1 MKNLKNLENAKI
13 ENLKKKNNTL
23 IFITDFF
30 FFVFSSF
37 PKKRAHAIS
46 DQSGPLATE
55 FLSLYRNIMNSM
67 QGLQKTGEDSRQK
80 PTRALSN
87 NSNMSIDSQADHDS
101 LLEEQERYDGDP
113 NPLTQESLDH
123 HKRAIASIAPILED
137 FVPVL
142 SKSEIVSPT
151 QDALSRTVSNVSAL
165 SINHHQPSS
174 LSNTLSLAANNN
186 DDGTEQE
193 KNKSIDANLNK
204 DLSNVSTPVIPNV
217 SSDTINER
225 PILDNSNNTDEYISN
240 SSNPNS
246 APTTA
251 SSSNV
256 NMRSP
261 TINVPSPSDSASRQL
276 SSSDSYT
283 SVLKQ
288 RSFSNSSFSD
298 IPKGPKLPKIGT
310 IGVCAMDN
318 KVLSKPC
325 GQILQRLIA
334 QDEFDTV
341 IFGDKVILDEAV
353 ENWPTCDFLICFF
366 STGFPLEK
374 AIAYEKLRKPYCLN
388 DLVMQ
393 KALWDRRLCLEILR
407 AANVPSP
414 YRLVIS
420 RDGGPQVDTELKA
433 KLEAIGVN
441 CEEVSEPEWKM
452 LDEDTL
458 VVEGKIIT
466 KPFVEK
472 PVDGEDHNVNIYYS
486 KKNGGGGRRLFR
498 KIGNKSSEFDP
509 DLNDIRTNGS
519 FIYEEFIDT
528 DNFEDVKAYTVGTEF
543 CHAETRKSPVV
554 DGIVRRNTQGKE
566 VRYPTELSEEEVEMA
581 RKVCT
586 YFQQT
591 ICGFDLLRTNGK
603 SYVIDVNGFSFVK
616 DNKDYYDTT
625 AKILRDKFLNA
636 KILRSHNQIPNQ
648 VHEKKQKWVFKGFV
662 SVIRHA
668 DRTPKQKFKYS
679 FRSPIFISLL
689 KGYKE
694 EIIIREVRDLNV
706 VLQTIKVA
714 IDKQLEDFKKLKQLE
729 SALEKKMNFPGTKI
743 QLKPALNPETDE
755 IEKVQLILKWGGEP
769 THSARYQA
777 TDVGEQFR
785 RDILL
790 LNKKALDD
798 VKVFTSS
805 ERRVVASAQL
815 FSKSF
820 LQEDEL
826 PEDFLKVRKDLLD
839 DSNAAKDLMDKVKK
853 KLKPLLRQGKEAPPQ
868 FAWPPKMP
876 EPFVVIKR
884 VVELMNYHHKI
895 MDENFKTQDVD
906 KFQEYWC
913 CGEDAFLFKERWDK
927 LFQEFVS
934 VERVHPSKISELYDT
949 MKYDALHN
957 REFLQNIFLRNV
969 KQEESSSVEP
979 ELSGS
984 LVKQY
989 PINILAMNDFK
1000 VNDSSLDATSTSSI
1014 EANKSNPSAGS
1025 IGWVLSS
1032 SYKPSIKSHQQNKDS
1047 PFDDPK
1053 FNLLRELYRLAK
1065 VLFDFICPQE
1075 YGIEDNEKLDIGLL
1089 TSLPLAKQIL
1099 SDITEI
1105 KETDK
1110 AATRVYFTK
1119 ESHIYTLLNV
1129 LYESNVPMK
1138 IARNALP
1145 ELDYLSQIVFELYES
1160 EGISGAKK
1168 HSIRLSLSPGCHTQ
1182 DPLDVELDER
1192 HYISCIRR
1200 INLTRHLDMDLV
1212 HQKLKSRFTRVSL
1225 PKKFTPVNIS
1235 SPLSEGKP

>member
-1 MKNLKNLENAKI
+1 MLAK
-13 ENLKKKNNTL
+13 ERAERGAKEKMAHRTVEAPTSTPKDTSVE
-23 IFITDFF
+23 DF
-30 FFVFSSF
+30 
-37 PKKRAHAIS
+37 P
-46 DQSGPLATE
+46 E
-55 FLSLYRNIMNSM
+55 LYRRIRP
-67 QGLQKTGEDSRQK
+67 SR
-80 PTRALSN
+80 AMSS
-87 NSNMSIDSQADHDS
+87 NSNMSIDSAVDDDQ
-101 LLEEQERYDGDP
+101 LLEEQERYDADP
-113 NPLTQESLDH
+113 NPLTKESLDYH
-123 HKRAIASIAPILED
+123 HRAIASIAPILED
-137 FVPVL
+137 FTPVL
-142 SKSEIVSPT
+142 SKSEIVSPS

-165 SINHHQPSS
+165 SISHHQPSVMLS
-174 LSNTLSLAANNN
+174 STGNSNSSPSDTIVNEDGKKLEVPDADVSLSSDMSKTVSNNEASSFGINPNLSNTNA
-186 DDGTEQE
+186 
-193 KNKSIDANLNK
+193 LN
-204 DLSNVSTPVIPNV
+204 SGEASPRPV
-217 SSDTINER
+217 
-225 PILDNSNNTDEYISN
+225 
-240 SSNPNS
+240 
-246 APTTA
+246 
-251 SSSNV
+251 
-256 NMRSP
+256 
-261 TINVPSPSDSASRQL
+261 
-276 SSSDSYT
+276 SSSDSFNSILKSRTLST
-283 SVLKQ
+283 S
-288 RSFSNSSFSD
+288 SINDSPTS
-298 IPKGPKLPKIGT
+298 PKLKLPRIGT

-325 GQILQRLIA
+325 RQILQRLIA
-334 QDEFDTV
+334 NDEFDTV

-353 ENWPTCDFLICFF
+353 ENWPTCDFLISFF

-388 DLVMQ
+388 DLIMQ
-393 KALWDRRLCLEILR
+393 KALWDRRLCLEILK
-407 AANVPSP
+407 AAKVPSP

-420 RDGGPQVDTELKA
+420 RDGGPQVDDDLRA
-433 KLEAIGVN
+433 KLEAIGID
-441 CEEVSEPEWKM
+441 CSEVDEPDWKM
-452 LDEDTL
+452 VDDDTL
-458 VVEGKIIT
+458 MVDGQVIK

-509 DLNDIRTNGS
+509 DLNEIRTNGS
-519 FIYEEFIDT
+519 YIYEEFIDT
-528 DNFEDVKAYTVGTEF
+528 DNFEDVKAYTVGVDY

-566 VRYPTELSEEEVEMA
+566 VRYPTELSEEEIQMA
-581 RKVCT
+581 RRVCE

-616 DNKDYYDTT
+616 DNKEYYDTC
-625 AKILRDKFLNA
+625 ASILRTKFLEA
-636 KILRSHNQIPNQ
+636 KSLREQSKMPNQIL
-648 VHEKKQKWVFKGFV
+648 EKKQKWIFKGFV

-679 FRSPIFISLL
+679 FKSPIFISLM

-714 IDKQLEDFKKLKQLE
+714 IEKNLEDEKKLKQLE
-729 SALEKKMNFPGTKI
+729 GALEKKMTFPGTKI
-743 QLKPALNPETDE
+743 QLKPALNKETDE

-785 RDILL
+785 QDIQL
-790 LNKKALDD
+790 LNKAALDD
-798 VKVFTSS
+798 VRVFTSS

-820 LQEDEL
+820 LAESEL
-826 PEDFLKVRKDLLD
+826 PDDFLKVRKDLLD

-884 VVELMNYHHKI
+884 VVELMNYHHKMMEI
-895 MDENFKTQDVD
+895 NFKTQDVN
-906 KFQEYWC
+906 KFQTYWC
-913 CGEDAFLFKERWDK
+913 CGEDPFLFKERWDK

-934 VERVHPSKISELYDT
+934 VEKVHPSKISELYDT

-957 REFLQNIFLRNV
+957 RDFLQKIFVRNDDFGNL
-969 KQEESSSVEP
+969 EEDKSYLN

-1000 VNDSSLDATSTSSI
+1000 VNDSALDATSSSSG
-1014 EANKSNPSAGS
+1014 EASSNPVGS

-1032 SYKPSIKSHQQNKDS
+1032 SYKPTHKSQSQRKDS

-1053 FNLLRELYRLAK
+1053 YNLLRELYRLAK

-1075 YGIEDNEKLDIGLL
+1075 YGIDDNEKLDIGLL

-1105 KETDK
+1105 KETNK
-1110 AATRVYFTK
+1110 AGTRVYFTK
-1119 ESHIYTLLNV
+1119 ESHIYTLLNI

-1160 EGISGAKK
+1160 EGTSGNKK

-1182 DPLDVELDER
+1182 DPLDVELDEK

-1212 HQKLKSRFTRVSL
+1212 QQKLKSRFSRVSL

>member
-1 MKNLKNLENAKI
+1 MWWLVADRIGDTSNWAVSLTMSACNKKEND
-13 ENLKKKNNTL
+13 NPNSTGLN
-23 IFITDFF
+23 D
-30 FFVFSSF
+30 
-37 PKKRAHAIS
+37 
-46 DQSGPLATE
+46 DMG
-55 FLSLYRNIMNSM
+55 LS
-67 QGLQKTGEDSRQK
+67 K
-80 PTRALSN
+80 PTRAMSTHSN
-87 NSNMSIDSQADHDS
+87 LSIDSVFDDS
-101 LLEEQERYDGDP
+101 FLEEQEKYDDDP
-113 NPLTQESLDH
+113 NPLTTEKGMDN

-151 QDALSRTVSNVSAL
+151 QDALSRTVSNISAL

-174 LSNTLSLAANNN
+174 PSLSNLNNATSSNSNGSANSNNGGSVSINLDSNTEDRAKSVGVDKTSNTNGNDTEIFDEKSQAAANTSVSNNGNSNNNNNNTNINVPSITTTKDTLSRPISSSDSFNSFSKSRSLSTSSMIGNNN
-186 DDGTEQE
+186 DD
-193 KNKSIDANLNK
+193 
-204 DLSNVSTPVIPNV
+204 IP
-217 SSDTINER
+217 
-225 PILDNSNNTDEYISN
+225 
-240 SSNPNS
+240 
-246 APTTA
+246 
-251 SSSNV
+251 
-256 NMRSP
+256 
-261 TINVPSPSDSASRQL
+261 
-276 SSSDSYT
+276 T
-283 SVLKQ
+283 S
-288 RSFSNSSFSD
+288 
-298 IPKGPKLPKIGT
+298 PKLTKIGT

-325 GQILQRLIA
+325 RQILQRLIA
-334 QDEFDTV
+334 NGEFDTV
-341 IFGDKVILDEAV
+341 IFGDKVILDESV
-353 ENWPTCDFLICFF
+353 ENWPTCDFLISFF
-366 STGFPLEK
+366 SNGFPLEK
-374 AIAYEKLRKPYCLN
+374 AIAYEKLRNPYCLN
-388 DLVMQ
+388 DLIMQ
-393 KALWDRRLCLEILR
+393 KALWDRRLCLEILK

-420 RDGGPQVDTELKA
+420 RDGGPQLDEDLKN
-433 KLEAIGVN
+433 KLEAIGVD
-441 CEEVSEPEWKM
+441 CSEVEEPDWKM

-458 VVEGKIIT
+458 YVDGKIIK

-486 KKNGGGGRRLFR
+486 RKNGGGGRRLFR

-509 DLNDIRTNGS
+509 DLNEIRTKGS
-519 FIYEEFIDT
+519 YIYEEFIDT
-528 DNFEDVKAYTVGTEF
+528 DNFEDVKAYTVGPGY

-566 VRYPTELSEEEVEMA
+566 VRYPTELSAEEVEIA
-581 RKVCT
+581 QRVCT
-586 YFQQT
+586 FFQQT

-616 DNKDYYDTT
+616 DNTEYYDTC
-625 AKILRDKFLNA
+625 AQ
-636 KILRSHNQIPNQ
+636 ILRSKFLEAKLAREQNKIPNQ
-648 VHEKKQKWVFKGFV
+648 LHEKKQKWVFKGFV

-679 FRSPIFISLL
+679 FKSPIFVSLL

-714 IDKQLEDFKKLKQLE
+714 IERKLEDEKKLKQLE
-729 SALEKKMNFPGTKI
+729 TALEKKMTFPGTKI
-743 QLKPALNPETDE
+743 QLKPSLNKETDE

-785 RDILL
+785 QDIQL
-790 LNKKALDD
+790 LNRSALED
-798 VKVFTSS
+798 VRVFTSS

-820 LQEDEL
+820 LAEDEL
-826 PEDFLKVRKDLLD
+826 PDDFLKVRKDLLD

-876 EPFVVIKR
+876 EPFIVIKR

-895 MDENFKTQDVD
+895 MDENFKTQDVS
-906 KFQEYWC
+906 KFQNYWC

-927 LFQEFVS
+927 LFQEFVT
-934 VERVHPSKISELYDT
+934 VEKVHPSKISELYDT

-957 REFLQNIFLRNV
+957 REFLENIFV
-969 KQEESSSVEP
+969 KPEKVNFEDNEIP

-989 PINILAMNDFK
+989 PVNILAMNGFK
-1000 VNDSSLDATSTSSI
+1000 VNDSSTI
-1014 EANKSNPSAGS
+1014 SADDTTTVGS
-1025 IGWVLSS
+1025 IGWVVSS
-1032 SYKPSIKSHQQNKDS
+1032 SNKLDKTNTKHKDS
-1047 PFDDPK
+1047 PFDHPK

-1089 TSLPLAKQIL
+1089 TSLPLARQIL
-1099 SDITEI
+1099 NDITEI
-1105 KETDK
+1105 KDTNR

-1119 ESHIYTLLNV
+1119 ESHIYTLLNI

-1160 EGISGAKK
+1160 EGGK

-1182 DPLDVELDER
+1182 DPLDVELDEK

-1212 HQKLKSRFTRVSL
+1212 QQKLKSRFTRVSL

>member
-1 MKNLKNLENAKI
+1 MVQEEK
-13 ENLKKKNNTL
+13 
-23 IFITDFF
+23 
-30 FFVFSSF
+30 S
-37 PKKRAHAIS
+37 
-46 DQSGPLATE
+46 
-55 FLSLYRNIMNSM
+55 
-67 QGLQKTGEDSRQK
+67 KTGVHTCPREK
-80 PTRALSN
+80 PDTTGGSEQTFKPNRAMSN
-87 NSNMSIDSQADHDS
+87 HSNMSIDSSAGLYHDSDS
-101 LLEEQERYDGDP
+101 LLEEQERYDADP
-113 NPLTQESLDH
+113 NPLTEESLDY
-123 HKRAIASIAPILED
+123 HKKAIASIAPILED

-151 QDALSRTVSNVSAL
+151 QDALSRSVSNVSAL
-165 SINHHQPSS
+165 SITHHQPSS
-174 LSNTLSLAANNN
+174 LSNNNSNSNGHIDGASGAACEQLDDDKKKSAESKESLSTLTVSNTIGN
-186 DDGTEQE
+186 
-193 KNKSIDANLNK
+193 SIDNIIENSDK
-204 DLSNVSTPVIPNV
+204 EIKNEKTRSITNSN
-217 SSDTINER
+217 SSSKKSMSSPTISVGHATFEEAER
-225 PILDNSNNTDEYISN
+225 PI
-240 SSNPNS
+240 
-246 APTTA
+246 
-251 SSSNV
+251 
-256 NMRSP
+256 
-261 TINVPSPSDSASRQL
+261 
-276 SSSDSYT
+276 SSSDSFT
-283 SVLKQ
+283 SVLKS
-288 RSFSNSSFSD
+288 RSLSTSSMGGD
-298 IPKGPKLPKIGT
+298 IPTGPKLPKIGT

-325 GQILQRLIA
+325 RQILQRLIA

-353 ENWPTCDFLICFF
+353 ENWPTCDFLISFF
-366 STGFPLEK
+366 SNGFPLEK
-374 AIAYEKLRKPYCLN
+374 AIAYEKLRNPYCLN
-388 DLVMQ
+388 DLIMQ
-393 KALWDRRLCLEILR
+393 KALWDRRLCLEILK
-407 AANVPSP
+407 AAKVPTP
-414 YRLVIS
+414 PRLVIS
-420 RDGGPQVDTELKA
+420 RDGGPQVDDELRR
-433 KLEAIGVN
+433 KLEAIGID
-441 CEEVSEPEWKM
+441 CSEVGEPDWKM

-458 VVEGKIIT
+458 YVNGQTIK

-509 DLNDIRTNGS
+509 DLNEIRTNGS
-519 FIYEEFIDT
+519 YIYEEFIDT
-528 DNFEDVKAYTVGTEF
+528 DNFEDVKAYTVGLEY

-566 VRYPTELSEEEVEMA
+566 VRYPTELSESEVEIA
-581 RKVCT
+581 HRVCK
-586 YFQQT
+586 YFEQT

-603 SYVIDVNGFSFVK
+603 SFVIDVNGFSFVK
-616 DNKDYYDTT
+616 DNKDYYDTC
-625 AKILRDKFLNA
+625 AR
-636 KILRSHNQIPNQ
+636 ILRSKFLKAKLSREQQKIPNQ
-648 VHEKKQKWVFKGFV
+648 IHEKKQKWIFKGFV
-662 SVIRHA
+662 SIIRHA

-706 VLQTIKVA
+706 VLQAIKVA
-714 IDKQLEDFKKLKQLE
+714 IEKNLEDEKKLKQLE
-729 SALEKKMNFPGTKI
+729 GALEKKMTFPGTKI
-743 QLKPALNPETDE
+743 QLKPSLNKETDE

-785 RDILL
+785 QDIQL
-790 LNKKALDD
+790 LNKAALDD
-798 VKVFTSS
+798 VRVFTSS

-820 LQEDEL
+820 LAEDEL
-826 PEDFLKVRKDLLD
+826 PDDFLKVRKDLLD

-895 MDENFKTQDVD
+895 MDENFKTQDVS
-906 KFQEYWC
+906 KFQPYWC

-934 VERVHPSKISELYDT
+934 VEKVHPSKISELYDT

-957 REFLQNIFLRNV
+957 REFLQKIFVRNTT
-969 KQEESSSVEP
+969 ESKNGDEDKSYIN
-979 ELSGS
+979 ELSHS
-984 LVKQY
+984 LLKQY
-989 PINILAMNDFK
+989 PINVLAMNDFK
-1000 VNDSSLDATSTSSI
+1000 VNDSALDATSTSSA
-1014 EANKSNPSAGS
+1014 EASNNPAGS

-1032 SYKPSIKSHQQNKDS
+1032 SYKPSGKSQNECKDS
-1047 PFDDPK
+1047 PFDDSK
-1053 FNLLRELYRLAK
+1053 YKLLRELYRLAK

-1105 KETDK
+1105 KETNK

-1119 ESHIYTLLNV
+1119 ESHIYTLLNI

-1160 EGISGAKK
+1160 EGLGGNKK

-1182 DPLDVELDER
+1182 DPLDVELDEK

-1212 HQKLKSRFTRVSL
+1212 QQKLKSRFTRVSL

-1235 SPLSEGKP
+1235 SPLAEAKP

>member
-1 MKNLKNLENAKI
+1 MPGSINSISTDENI
-13 ENLKKKNNTL
+13 ERT
-23 IFITDFF
+23 
-30 FFVFSSF
+30 V
-37 PKKRAHAIS
+37 P
-46 DQSGPLATE
+46 Q
-55 FLSLYRNIMNSM
+55 
-67 QGLQKTGEDSRQK
+67 
-80 PTRALSN
+80 RALSN
-87 NSNMSIDSQADHDS
+87 LSNMSIDSEIIDNDS
-101 LLEEQERYDGDP
+101 LLEEEEKYDADP
-113 NPLTQESLDH
+113 NPLTREALDY

-142 SKSEIVSPT
+142 SKSEIVSPS

-174 LSNTLSLAANNN
+174 ALSSADDGEKRRSLSDERECSNTTLV
-186 DDGTEQE
+186 
-193 KNKSIDANLNK
+193 IDANDKN
-204 DLSNVSTPVIPNV
+204 
-217 SSDTINER
+217 IN
-225 PILDNSNNTDEYISN
+225 IHNDNNNNNSNNIDNNNNNNNNNIIDSTNNMNDSRKESIDNESDANINTTTNTNNENVTAPNIKASNSTKKSSPEISNDEKQPISTSSSKEEITSSRNLSSSESFSSSLKSRSLSN
-240 SSNPNS
+240 SSI
-246 APTTA
+246 TE
-251 SSSNV
+251 
-256 NMRSP
+256 
-261 TINVPSPSDSASRQL
+261 Q
-276 SSSDSYT
+276 YT
-283 SVLKQ
+283 
-288 RSFSNSSFSD
+288 
-298 IPKGPKLPKIGT
+298 GPKLPKIGT

-325 GQILQRLIA
+325 RQILQRLIA
-334 QDEFDTV
+334 RDEFDTV

-353 ENWPTCDFLICFF
+353 ENWPTCDFLISFF
-366 STGFPLEK
+366 SNGFPLEK

-393 KALWDRRLCLEILR
+393 KALWDRRLCLEILK
-407 AANVPSP
+407 AAGVPTP

-420 RDGGPQVDTELKA
+420 RDGGPQVDDELRK
-433 KLEAIGVN
+433 KLENLGIN
-441 CEEVSEPEWKM
+441 CDEVEESKWEM
-452 LDEDTL
+452 LDDDTL
-458 VVEGKIIT
+458 LVDGQIIK

-509 DLNDIRTNGS
+509 NLNEIRTTGS
-519 FIYEEFIDT
+519 YIYEQFIDT
-528 DNFEDVKAYTVGTEF
+528 DNFEDVKAYTVGQDF

-566 VRYPTELSEEEVEMA
+566 VRYPTELSDEEVEIA
-581 RKVCT
+581 RKVT
-586 YFQQT
+586 KYFEQT

-625 AKILRDKFLNA
+625 AS
-636 KILRSHNQIPNQ
+636 ILRSKFLQAITIRNKNNLPIP
-648 VHEKKQKWVFKGFV
+648 VHEKSQKWVFKGFV

-679 FRSPIFISLL
+679 FKSPIFISLM

-714 IDKQLEDFKKLKQLE
+714 IEKKLEDAKKLKTLE
-729 SALEKKMNFPGTKI
+729 SALERKMTFPGTKI
-743 QLKPALNPETDE
+743 QLKPALNKETDE

-785 RDILL
+785 QDIQL
-790 LNKKALDD
+790 LNKAALDD
-798 VKVFTSS
+798 VRVFTSS

-820 LQEDEL
+820 LCEDEL
-826 PEDFLKVRKDLLD
+826 PDDFLKVRKDLLD
-839 DSNAAKDLMDKVKK
+839 DSNAAKDLMDQVKK

-876 EPFVVIKR
+876 EPFIVIKR

-906 KFQEYWC
+906 KFQEFWC
-913 CGEDAFLFKERWDK
+913 CHEDPFLFKERWDK
-927 LFQEFVS
+927 LFQEFVT
-934 VERVHPSKISELYDT
+934 VEKVHPSKISELYDT

-957 REFLQNIFLRNV
+957 REFLQKIFIRKDNGDN
-969 KQEESSSVEP
+969 EEGITSDEET
-979 ELSGS
+979 ELAGS
-984 LVKQY
+984 LMNQY

-1000 VNDSSLDATSTSSI
+1000 VNESSLDATSTSSA
-1014 EANKSNPSAGS
+1014 ENSNNSNPAGS

-1032 SYKPSIKSHQQNKDS
+1032 SHLCSKHKSQGRQGKQS
-1047 PFDDPK
+1047 PFDDAK
-1053 FNLLRELYRLAK
+1053 YNLLRELYRLAK

-1089 TSLPLAKQIL
+1089 TTLPLAKQIL
-1099 SDITEI
+1099 KDITEI
-1105 KETDK
+1105 KETNK
-1110 AATRVYFTK
+1110 AGTRVYFTK
-1119 ESHIYTLLNV
+1119 ESHIYTLLNI

-1160 EGISGAKK
+1160 VSVTGHKK

-1182 DPLDVELDER
+1182 DPLDVELDDK

-1212 HQKLKSRFTRVSL
+1212 QQKLKSRFSRVSL

-1235 SPLSEGKP
+1235 SPLDDSKP

>member
-1 MKNLKNLENAKI
+1 MVS
-13 ENLKKKNNTL
+13 KKNDHPPDT
-23 IFITDFF
+23 
-30 FFVFSSF
+30 SSED
-37 PKKRAHAIS
+37 IS
-46 DQSGPLATE
+46 DT
-55 FLSLYRNIMNSM
+55 Y
-67 QGLQKTGEDSRQK
+67 QKLR
-80 PTRALSN
+80 PVRAMST
-87 NSNMSIDSQADHDS
+87 NSNLSIDSAIHSNNNSTLNISNKSDDYDDDH
-101 LLEEQERYDGDP
+101 LLEEQERYDDDP
-113 NPLTQESLDH
+113 NPLSKESLDH
-123 HKRAIASIAPILED
+123 HHRAIASIAPILED
-137 FVPVL
+137 FTPVL

-165 SINHHQPSS
+165 SISYHQPSS
-174 LSNTLSLAANNN
+174 HINNN
-186 DDGTEQE
+186 NNNKAENNE
-193 KNKSIDANLNK
+193 HNKNNELLSSAAMSNIDTADNSTISVNDNSVLGISNLQ
-204 DLSNVSTPVIPNV
+204 STPNSNSVINKN
-217 SSDTINER
+217 DNN
-225 PILDNSNNTDEYISN
+225 NSNNNELNDTSPRAIS
-240 SSNPNS
+240 SSESFNS
-246 APTTA
+246 ALKSRTLST
-251 SSSNV
+251 SS
-256 NMRSP
+256 
-261 TINVPSPSDSASRQL
+261 INDVPSS
-276 SSSDSYT
+276 
-283 SVLKQ
+283 
-288 RSFSNSSFSD
+288 
-298 IPKGPKLPKIGT
+298 PKLKLPRIGT

-325 GQILQRLIA
+325 RQILQRLIA
-334 QDEFDTV
+334 HDEFDTV

-353 ENWPTCDFLICFF
+353 ENWPTCDFLISFF

-374 AIAYEKLRKPYCLN
+374 AIAYQKLRKPYCLN
-388 DLVMQ
+388 DLIMQ
-393 KALWDRRLCLEILR
+393 KALWDRRLCLEILK

-420 RDGGPQVDTELKA
+420 RDGGPQVDDDLRE
-433 KLEAIGVN
+433 KLEAIGIN
-441 CEEVSEPEWKM
+441 CNEVEEPDWKM
-452 LDEDTL
+452 VDDDTL
-458 VVEGKIIT
+458 MVDGKIIK

-486 KKNGGGGRRLFR
+486 IKNGGGGRRLFR

-509 DLNDIRTNGS
+509 DLNHIRTNGS

-528 DNFEDVKAYTVGTEF
+528 DNFEDVKAYTVGIEY

-566 VRYPTELSEEEVEMA
+566 VRYPTELSTEEVEMA
-581 RKVCT
+581 HKVCE

-616 DNKDYYDTT
+616 DNKDYYDTC
-625 AKILRDKFLNA
+625 ALILRDKFLKA
-636 KILRSHNQIPNQ
+636 KLLREQSKLPNQIIQ
-648 VHEKKQKWVFKGFV
+648 EKKQKWIFKGFV

-679 FRSPIFISLL
+679 FKSPIFISLL

-714 IDKQLEDFKKLKQLE
+714 IDKKLEDEKKLKQLE
-729 SALEKKMNFPGTKI
+729 GALEKKMTFPGTKI
-743 QLKPALNPETDE
+743 QLKPALNKETDE

-785 RDILL
+785 QDIQL
-790 LNKKALDD
+790 LNKAALDD
-798 VKVFTSS
+798 VRVYTSS

-820 LQEDEL
+820 LAEDEL
-826 PEDFLKVRKDLLD
+826 PDDFLKVRKDLLD

-895 MDENFKTQDVD
+895 MDENFKTQDVN
-906 KFQEYWC
+906 KFQTYWC

-934 VERVHPSKISELYDT
+934 VEKVHPSKISELYDT

-957 REFLQNIFLRNV
+957 RDFLQKIFIRNT
-969 KQEESSSVEP
+969 ETVEGDKSYIN
-979 ELSGS
+979 ELTGS

-1000 VNDSSLDATSTSSI
+1000 VNESSLDATSSSSGETS
-1014 EANKSNPSAGS
+1014 NNPVGS

-1032 SYKPSIKSHQQNKDS
+1032 SANNSLNKSQNQRKDS

-1075 YGIEDNEKLDIGLL
+1075 YGIDDNEKLDIGLL

-1099 SDITEI
+1099 NDISEI
-1105 KETDK
+1105 KETDR
-1110 AATRVYFTK
+1110 AGTRVYFTK

-1129 LYESNVPMK
+1129 LYESDIPMK

-1160 EGISGAKK
+1160 EGTSGNKK

-1182 DPLDVELDER
+1182 DPLDVELDEK

-1212 HQKLKSRFTRVSL
+1212 QQKLKSRFSRVSL

-1235 SPLSEGKP
+1235 SPLAEAKP

>member
-1 MKNLKNLENAKI
+1 MTPRRAGSPL
-13 ENLKKKNNTL
+13 
-23 IFITDFF
+23 DS
-30 FFVFSSF
+30 VPQDCSF
-37 PKKRAHAIS
+37 E
-46 DQSGPLATE
+46 D
-55 FLSLYRNIMNSM
+55 
-67 QGLQKTGEDSRQK
+67 LQDTYARMRPD
-80 PTRALSN
+80 RALSS
-87 NSNMSIDSQADHDS
+87 NSYTSIDSAAGNTSMNQSIAENEDEN
-101 LLEEQERYDGDP
+101 LLEELERYDADP
-113 NPLTQESLDH
+113 DPLTKEALEHH
-123 HKRAIASIAPILED
+123 HKAIASIAPILQD
-137 FVPVL
+137 FTPVL
-142 SKSEIVSPT
+142 SKSEIVSPS

-165 SINHHQPSS
+165 SISHHQPSS
-174 LSNTLSLAANNN
+174 LANNVNHASPETIVVEEGNDNNADVETIVHSTVLEDNADQSVNDTESKLNQKDERKNSDGNNTNNTN
-186 DDGTEQE
+186 DD
-193 KNKSIDANLNK
+193 KNNKNLSTASANNSSITN
-204 DLSNVSTPVIPNV
+204 SPRPV
-217 SSDTINER
+217 SSESF
-225 PILDNSNNTDEYISN
+225 NSN
-240 SSNPNS
+240 
-246 APTTA
+246 
-251 SSSNV
+251 
-256 NMRSP
+256 
-261 TINVPSPSDSASRQL
+261 
-276 SSSDSYT
+276 
-283 SVLKQ
+283 LKS
-288 RSFSNSSFSD
+288 RSFSTSSIDS
-298 IPKGPKLPKIGT
+298 PPSPKLKLPRVGT

-325 GQILQRLIA
+325 RQILQRLIA
-334 QDEFDTV
+334 HDEFDTV

-353 ENWPTCDFLICFF
+353 ENWPTCDFLISFF

-374 AIAYEKLRKPYCLN
+374 AIAYQKLRRPYCLN
-388 DLVMQ
+388 DLIMQ
-393 KALWDRRLCLEILR
+393 KALWDRRLCLEILK
-407 AANVPSP
+407 AAKVPSP
-414 YRLVIS
+414 FRLVIS
-420 RDGGPQVDTELKA
+420 RDGGPQVDDDLRE
-433 KLEAIGVN
+433 KLEAIGID
-441 CEEVSEPEWKM
+441 CSEVAEPDWKM
-452 LDEDTL
+452 IDDDTL
-458 VVEGKIIT
+458 MVDGQIIK

-509 DLNDIRTNGS
+509 ELNEIRTNGS
-519 FIYEEFIDT
+519 YIYEKFIDT
-528 DNFEDVKAYTVGTEF
+528 DNFEDVKAYTVGLDY

-566 VRYPTELSEEEVEMA
+566 VRYPTELSDEEVQMA
-581 RKVCT
+581 QRVCK
-586 YFQQT
+586 YFEQT

-603 SYVIDVNGFSFVK
+603 SFVIDVNGFSFVK
-616 DNKDYYDTT
+616 DNKEYYDTC
-625 AKILRDKFLNA
+625 ASILRAKFMEA
-636 KILRSHNQIPNQ
+636 KLLREQSKIPSH
-648 VHEKKQKWVFKGFV
+648 VLEKKQKWIFKGFV

-679 FRSPIFISLL
+679 FKSPIFISLM

-714 IDKQLEDFKKLKQLE
+714 IERKLEDEKKLKQLE
-729 SALEKKMNFPGTKI
+729 GALEKKMTFPGTKI
-743 QLKPALNPETDE
+743 QLKPALNKETDE

-785 RDILL
+785 QDIQL
-790 LNKKALDD
+790 LNKAALDD
-798 VKVFTSS
+798 VRVFTSS

-820 LQEDEL
+820 LAEDDL
-826 PEDFLKVRKDLLD
+826 PDDFLKVRKDLLD

-853 KLKPLLRQGKEAPPQ
+853 KLKPLLRQGAEAPPQ

-876 EPFVVIKR
+876 EPFIVIKR

-895 MDENFKTQDVD
+895 MDENFQTQDVNN
-906 KFQEYWC
+906 FQSYWC
-913 CGEDAFLFKERWDK
+913 CGEDPFLFKERWDK

-934 VERVHPSKISELYDT
+934 VEKVHPSKISELYDT

-957 REFLQNIFLRNV
+957 REFLQKIFVRKDSADAN
-969 KQEESSSVEP
+969 KEHIN

-1000 VNDSSLDATSTSSI
+1000 VNDSSLDANTSSSD
-1014 EANKSNPSAGS
+1014 ETSDKPAAGS

-1032 SYKPSIKSHQQNKDS
+1032 SYKPTGKSEGNNQRKDS
-1047 PFDDPK
+1047 PFDDAK

-1075 YGIEDNEKLDIGLL
+1075 YGIDDNEKLDIGLL
-1089 TSLPLAKQIL
+1089 TSLPLAKQVL

-1105 KETDK
+1105 KETNR
-1110 AATRVYFTK
+1110 AGTRVYFTK
-1119 ESHIYTLLNV
+1119 ESHIYTLLNI

-1160 EGISGAKK
+1160 EGVSGHKK

-1212 HQKLKSRFTRVSL
+1212 QQKLKSRFSRVSL

-1235 SPLSEGKP
+1235 SPLADDKPIG

>member
-1 MKNLKNLENAKI
+1 MASAEKQY
-13 ENLKKKNNTL
+13 
-23 IFITDFF
+23 DD
-30 FFVFSSF
+30 SSSSSE
-37 PKKRAHAIS
+37 RI
-46 DQSGPLATE
+46 
-55 FLSLYRNIMNSM
+55 
-67 QGLQKTGEDSRQK
+67 K

-87 NSNMSIDSQADHDS
+87 LSNMSIDSAALDEDYDD
-101 LLEEQERYDGDP
+101 LLEEQEMYDADP
-113 NPLTQESLDH
+113 DPLTQESLDH
-123 HKRAIASIAPILED
+123 HKRALASIAPILED

-142 SKSEIVSPT
+142 SKSEIVSPS

-165 SINHHQPSS
+165 SINHHPSQVS
-174 LSNTLSLAANNN
+174 ISGSGDDDKKRSSVDDKEASKSTLTLSNKGSSSSAGTCIGTSESSKARRNSHYHDLL
-186 DDGTEQE
+186 DG
-193 KNKSIDANLNK
+193 KNSATGSPTGKAPMLESKSGA
-204 DLSNVSTPVIPNV
+204 
-217 SSDTINER
+217 DTITAN
-225 PILDNSNNTDEYISN
+225 ISTLKLSQNGSTTTSKNASHQN
-240 SSNPNS
+240 SSNSLSKTLKDDGGSISPR
-246 APTTA
+246 PI
-251 SSSNV
+251 SSSE
-256 NMRSP
+256 
-261 TINVPSPSDSASRQL
+261 
-276 SSSDSYT
+276 
-283 SVLKQ
+283 
-288 RSFSNSSFSD
+288 SFNSSLKSRSLSTSSLGEQYS
-298 IPKGPKLPKIGT
+298 GPKLPRIGT

-325 GQILQRLIA
+325 RQILQRLIA

-393 KALWDRRLCLEILR
+393 RALWDRRLCLEILK
-407 AANVPSP
+407 AAGVPTP
-414 YRLVIS
+414 FRLVIS
-420 RDGGPQVDTELKA
+420 RDGGPHVDDGLRV
-433 KLEAIGVN
+433 KLEAIGIN
-441 CEEVSEPEWKM
+441 CDEVDEPAWEM
-452 LDEDTL
+452 LDYDTL
-458 VVEGKIIT
+458 QVNGQIIK

-509 DLNDIRTNGS
+509 NLNEIRTNGS
-519 FIYEEFIDT
+519 YIYEEFIDT
-528 DNFEDVKAYTVGTEF
+528 DNFEDVKAYTVGEEY

-566 VRYPTELSEEEVEMA
+566 VRYPTELSKDEVEIA
-581 RKVCT
+581 QKVCK

-616 DNKDYYDTT
+616 DNKDYYDTC
-625 AKILRDKFLNA
+625 AR
-636 KILRSHNQIPNQ
+636 ILRSKFLAAKTLRTNEKIPLP
-648 VHEKKQKWVFKGFV
+648 VHEKKQKWIFKGFV

-714 IDKQLEDFKKLKQLE
+714 IERKLENEKKLKQLE
-729 SALEKKMNFPGTKI
+729 NALERKMNFPGTKI
-743 QLKPALNPETDE
+743 QLKPSLNKETEE

-785 RDILL
+785 QDIQL
-790 LNKKALDD
+790 LNKAALDD
-798 VKVFTSS
+798 VRVYTSS

-820 LQEDEL
+820 LCEDEL
-826 PEDFLKVRKDLLD
+826 PDDFLKVRKDLLD
-839 DSNAAKDLMDKVKK
+839 DSNAAKDLMDQVKK

-876 EPFVVIKR
+876 EPFIVIKR

-895 MDENFKTQDVD
+895 MDENFKAQDVD
-906 KFQEYWC
+906 SFQTHWC
-913 CGEDAFLFKERWDK
+913 CHEDSYLFKERWDK
-927 LFQEFVS
+927 LFQEFVT
-934 VERVHPSKISELYDT
+934 VEKVHPSKISELYDT

-957 REFLQNIFLRNV
+957 REFLQNIFVRHIS
-969 KQEESSSVEP
+969 KSDAEAESEDERAFVA

-984 LVKQY
+984 LVNQY

-1000 VNDSSLDATSTSSI
+1000 VNESSLDATSSSSA
-1014 EANKSNPSAGS
+1014 EATTNPAGS

-1032 SYKPSIKSHQQNKDS
+1032 SYSSKIKSQDQRKNS

-1053 FNLLRELYRLAK
+1053 YNLLRELYSLAK

-1110 AATRVYFTK
+1110 AGTRVYFTK

-1129 LYESNVPMK
+1129 LYESSVPMK

-1160 EGISGAKK
+1160 EGLKGNKK

-1182 DPLDVELDER
+1182 DPLDVELDEK

-1212 HQKLKSRFTRVSL
+1212 QQKLKSRFTRVSL
-1225 PKKFTPVNIS
+1225 PKRFTPVNIS
-1235 SPLSEGKP
+1235 SPLAEGKP